1 MKIIQ
6 NILCKILLIVIA
18 FFVISCKKNKCVNIS
33 WFGITNK
40 IESDSIINKNEKT
53 DVLVRYNYDTSCG
66 IFDHFSDEKISNHIK
81 IKLFVD
87 TEPCAGCLM
96 MPQEKTVVYHFNQKK
111 SGTYYLEFQ
120 NPNGTSVF
128 DTIVVR

>member
-6 NILCKILLIVIA
+6 NILSKILLIVIA

-33 WFGITNK
+33 WFGITNE

-53 DVLVRYNYDTSCG
+53 DVLVHYYFDASCG
-66 IFDHFSDEKISNHIK
+66 IFDHFSDEKIFNHIK

-87 TEPCAGCLM
+87 TEPCAFCLT
-96 MPQEKTVVYHFNQKK
+96 MPEEKTAVYPFKQKK
-111 SGTYYLEFQ
+111 SGKYYLEFQ

-128 DTIVVR
+128 DTIVVK